1 MSDIKWL
8 DHGVM
13 PTNDL
18 GRAIDFYTN
27 VLGAQIEEI
36 KSVTTESLNGGRG
49 AMRCFMRLG
58 PTRFGVFLQR
68 EELPPQDGLVGGPC
82 YEWEVGDEDLGRAV
96 ASLSAHDVVY
106 EGPLEGPPGYP
117 VAKQVFFN
125 DPDGNHLALCVLR

>member
-1 MSDIKWL
+1 MSEIKWL

-18 GRAIDFYTN
+18 GRSVMFYIDM
-27 VLGAQIEEI
+27 LGARIEEI
-36 KSVTTESLNGGRG
+36 SSVTTETLNGGRG

-68 EELPPQDGLVGGPC
+68 EQLPPADELIGSPC
-82 YEWEVGDEDLGRAV
+82 YEWEVRETDLERAI
-96 ASLSAHDVVY
+96 ASLEQHRVAY
-106 EGPLEGPPGYP
+106 EGPVEGPPGYP

-125 DPDGNHLALCVLR
+125 DPDGNHLALCVLG

>member
-1 MSDIKWL
+1 MAEIKWL

-18 GRAIDFYTN
+18 GRAIEFYTH
-27 VLGAQIEEI
+27 VLGAEIEEI
-36 KSVTTESLNGGRG
+36 KSVTTETLKGGRG

-58 PTRFGVFLQR
+58 PSRFGVFLQR
-68 EELPPQDGLVGGPC
+68 KDLPPVDGLNGSPC
-82 YEWEVGDEDLGRAV
+82 YEWEVSDSDLDRAIG
-96 ASLSAHDVVY
+96 SLEAHGI
-106 EGPLEGPPGYP
+106 ERQGPVEGPPGYP

>member
-1 MSDIKWL
+1 MSEIKWL

-18 GRAIDFYTN
+18 GRSVMFYVD
-27 VLGAQIEEI
+27 VLGARIEEI
-36 KSVTTESLNGGRG
+36 SSVTTETLNGGRG

-68 EELPPQDGLVGGPC
+68 EQLPAADELNGSPC
-82 YEWEVGDEDLGRAV
+82 YEWEVSETDIERAI
-96 ASLSAHDVVY
+96 ASLERHSVVY
-106 EGPLEGPPGYP
+106 EGPVEGPPGYP

-125 DPDGNHLALCVLR
+125 DPDGNHLALCVVR